1 MDISITQFRREL
13 FDLVNR
19 AMDGADV
26 CVVHRGRRLKLQ
38 PLDAPTDRLSRIT
51 RLPIAEPVPQPG
63 EGNPEASLLTE
74 MSESWERDWASL

>member
-38 PLDAPTDRLSRIT
+38 PLDAPADRLSRIT
-51 RLPIAEPVPQPG
+51 RLPIAEPVS
-63 EGNPEASLLTE
+63 ASPDAASETPLLTK
-74 MSESWERDWASL
+74 MRQSWEKDWTSL

>member
-19 AMDGADV
+19 AMDGAEV

-51 RLPIAEPVPQPG
+51 RIPIAEPASTPPDAA
-63 EGNPEASLLTE
+63 PEASLLTE
-74 MSESWERDWASL
+74 MAQSWEKDWASL